1 MSEMTDSAID
11 VASQNDAAGGF
22 IEEEKIGVASA
33 APILGENP

>member
-11 VASQNDAAGGF
+11 VASQNDAAGS